1 MLFLWF
7 NCIFL
12 NCISPSEYMLELRP
26 LVSDWLYFY
35 PVVLKNSSICV
46 HLSRFL
52 EVKLKST
59 GTVKISRMADQA
71 MLSFLLGYIQD
82 YFWPTLCKQTRML
95 LLNVMCFCEFYGF
108 YKQFLM
114 WHLNL
119 VLVPHKRS
127 RLYSI
132 PCTSQFASC
141 HFLLVIPLF
150 PVYQLFL
157 CLKKAEKYW
166 LKPNSGC

>member
-1 MLFLWF
+1 
-7 NCIFL
+7 
-12 NCISPSEYMLELRP
+12 MLELRP

-82 YFWPTLCKQTRML
+82 YF
-95 LLNVMCFCEFYGF
+95 
-108 YKQFLM
+108 
-114 WHLNL
+114 
-119 VLVPHKRS
+119 
-127 RLYSI
+127 
-132 PCTSQFASC
+132 
-141 HFLLVIPLF
+141 
-150 PVYQLFL
+150 
-157 CLKKAEKYW
+157 
-166 LKPNSGC
+166 